1 MNVGIQDAANLAWR
15 LADVVEGLRL
25 TRSWTSTRPSAG
37 QLGEPAARDPCTA
50 ALRSYTSDGLALR
63 ELMAELIDNRPEL
76 SKDLAERLSGLAGE
90 LRSARHPLAGSRAP
104 DLPLA
109 GSTATLF
116 SALHE
121 ARPVIVAVPGF
132 IDDALAAELRGR
144 GLFAQPL
151 GRQERAEWA
160 DVTVRWSARW
170 IRRLGN
176 RGR

>member
-1 MNVGIQDAANLAWR
+1 
-15 LADVVEGLRL
+15 
-25 TRSWTSTRPSAG
+25 
-37 QLGEPAARDPCTA
+37 
-50 ALRSYTSDGLALR
+50 
-63 ELMAELIDNRPEL
+63 MAELIDTVPEL
-76 SKDLAERLSGLAGE
+76 SKDLAERLSGLAVNYALPG
-90 LRSARHPLAGSRAP
+90 HPLAGSRAP

-144 GLFAQPL
+144 GLSAQPL

-160 DVTVRWSARW
+160 DVTVALVRPDGYVAWATEAGERAALSE
-170 IRRLGN
+170 L
-176 RGR
+176 RGAIALLRPGTG